1 MRIVAIGIGNALRGD
16 EGAGIQA
23 ALQLRM
29 AASGAPDVTVLDAGM
44 FGFSLLPH
52 LEGASALI
60 AFDAARHGAAAGD
73 ICIREGS
80 AFDDFVRR
88 PGRAA
93 HEVGLADLIYAA
105 RLAGRLPA
113 RRALIGIEPKRVDWT
128 LELTPAVAAALPR
141 CVEAALDYIA
151 RWRRPAEDAALL
163 PATAGHAEAA

>member
-1 MRIVAIGIGNALRGD
+1 MRIVVIGIGNALRGD

-23 ALQLRM
+23 ALQLRV
-29 AASGAPDVTVLDAGM
+29 AAGGAPDVTVLDAGM

-60 AFDAARHGAAAGD
+60 AFDAARHGAPAGS
-73 ICIREGS
+73 ICVREGS

-88 PGRAA
+88 SGRGT

-105 RLAGRLPA
+105 RLAGWLPA
-113 RRALIGIEPKRVDWT
+113 RRALIGIEPERVDWG

-141 CVEAALDYIA
+141 CIEVALDYIA
-151 RWRRPAEDAALL
+151 RWRKPAEDVPSL
-163 PATAGHAEAA
+163 PRKVGHAAAA